1 MEEVIGKT
9 KTFKNGILKRVV
21 RVGIE
26 TFDPNKIANGFNKS
40 FIEIEPKLASS
51 TPTSSKYF
59 KQLMDVSEAVLQENV
74 HQD

>member
-9 KTFKNGILKRVV
+9 KTFKNGILKRMV

-26 TFDPNKIANGFNKS
+26 TFDPNKIANGFNK
-40 FIEIEPKLASS
+40 FFTEIGPTLASS
-51 TPTSSKYF
+51 IPTSSKYF
-59 KQLMDVSEAVLQENV
+59 KQLMDVSEVVLQENV